1 MAFEVA
7 ALSKTAEESSE
18 HTLIEAAQ
26 RDRRRFAELYESNF
40 ERVYAFIVRRVR
52 HREEAEDLTSEVFQR
67 ALAKLDHYEWRGLPF
82 CAWLYRIAA
91 NAIAD
96 RAYRSSR
103 EAKLPAD
110 VVAEEAGLEEV
121 EERAQLFRLVADLP
135 ADQQRVVVMRF
146 AEQRP
151 IREVAAVLQRSEG
164 AIKQLQF
171 RALQSL
177 RARLGE
183 GNG

>member
-7 ALSKTAEESSE
+7 TVRKADASAAEQV
-18 HTLIEAAQ
+18 LIEAAQ
-26 RDRRRFAELYESNF
+26 RDRRHFADLYEGNF
-40 ERVYAFIVRRVR
+40 ERVYAFIARRVR

-67 ALAKLDHYEWRGLPF
+67 ALAKLDRYEWRGLPF

-96 RAYRSSR
+96 HAHRTMR
-103 EAKLPAD
+103 EAELPPDVAD
-110 VVAEEAGLEEV
+110 DGASLEEI
-121 EERAQLFRLVADLP
+121 EEGARLFRLVGDLP

-151 IREVAAVLQRSEG
+151 IREIAAALDRSEG

-171 RALQSL
+171 RALQNL

-183 GNG
+183 GHG